1 MSERVVATFNK
12 EEEFLEDYMDVAL
25 AAAKIMNGE
34 WVPNAFANDKAR
46 GNREYFINTGE
57 EVPLGFDY
65 ASVHHNEDGFS
76 YVQLL
81 LKSSKRTVGIRIKKI
96 DGELIAEKNSE

>member
-12 EEEFLEDYMDVAL
+12 EEEFLEDYMDVAI
-25 AAAKIMNGE
+25 AAANIMNGE
-34 WVPNAFANDKAR
+34 WEPNDLANDKTRASR
-46 GNREYFINTGE
+46 KYFIDTGN
-57 EVPLGFDY
+57 EVPLDFSY

-81 LKSSKRTVGIRIKKI
+81 LKSSNETVGIRIKKI
-96 DGELIAEKNSE
+96 DGKLIATKNS